1 VRVLPDTRAL
11 LWLVADDRRLTR
23 RADAL
28 LADPRNEVLL
38 SAAAVWEAAIKQSLG
53 RLRVPSG
60 FVETIL
66 SRGVT
71 PLPITIAHSEAV
83 SFLPWHHGD
92 PFDRMLVAQASL
104 EGAVIVSGDDR
115 LRAYDVPVKW

>member
-1 VRVLPDTRAL
+1 MRLLPDTHAL
-11 LWLVADDRRLTR
+11 LWLVADDQRLTR

-38 SAAAVWEAAIKQSLG
+38 SAAVAWEAAIKRSLG
-53 RLRVPSG
+53 RLRVPDG
-60 FVETIL
+60 FAETIL
-66 SRGVT
+66 GRGAT

-83 SFLPWHHGD
+83 SSLPWHHRD

-104 EGAVIVSGDDR
+104 EDAVIVSGDNR
-115 LRAYDVPVKW
+115 LAEYEVRVEW